1 MILQQQATGTSMPL
15 LSPEEKA
22 HRGLQYL
29 RDALVS
35 IVDQR
40 QALSKSQQKVF
51 DLIPESHSIK
61 IQEQF
66 SDNHE
71 KIPELHFKGKWL
83 LEAGFQCNQQASVF
97 IIQDMLVICPD
108 AALVDD
114 SAKS

>member
-22 HRGLQYL
+22 HRGLEYL

-35 IVDQR
+35 LVDQR
-40 QALSKSQQKVF
+40 QSLLKSQQKVF
-51 DLIPESHSIK
+51 DLLPESHSIK

-71 KIPELHFKGKWL
+71 KIPELRFNGKWL
-83 LEAGFQCNQQASVF
+83 LEAGFHCNQQASVF
-97 IIQDMLVICPD
+97 IIQDMLVICPQ
-108 AALVDD
+108 AALTEE
-114 SAKS
+114 SAPN